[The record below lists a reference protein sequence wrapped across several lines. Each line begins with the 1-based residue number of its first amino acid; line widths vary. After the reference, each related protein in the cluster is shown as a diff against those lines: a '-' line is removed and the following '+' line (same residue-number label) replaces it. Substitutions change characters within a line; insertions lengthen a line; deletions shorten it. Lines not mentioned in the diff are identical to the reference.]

1 MLNFLLNFF
10 LKFFFLPFIA
20 SVKDKGGRDCWLSPG
35 TRHDDDEAN
44 ALGSKPSSAKS
55 TTSMPD
61 INSKRRSSTAQRV
74 PLHTLLARQ
83 QAYLEAR
90 RRRQNN
96 RTPLKLRKHI

>member
-44 ALGSKPSSAKS
+44 ALGSKPNSAKS

-61 INSKRRSSTAQRV
+61 INSKTRSSTAQRV